1 MSDPVL
7 REATLD
13 DLDWIAEQEVIIF
26 GQAAWSRDSIAADL
40 GAPVAG
46 THRWLRRYVV
56 AEADGRPVG
65 YAVFGFESDAF
76 SLLNLA
82 VVPEARR
89 AGVGAF
95 LLDQFFSEAR
105 ALRISDVWLE
115 VAVDNAPAL
124 ALYRGHGF
132 EDVRIRRRYYQP
144 GDVDAI
150 VMRRLLGP

>member
-13 DLDWIAEQEVIIF
+13 DLDWIAEQEVVIF
-26 GQAAWSRDSIAADL
+26 GQGAWSLDSIAADL
-40 GAPVAG
+40 AAPKGDV
-46 THRWLRRYVV
+46 HRWPRRYVV